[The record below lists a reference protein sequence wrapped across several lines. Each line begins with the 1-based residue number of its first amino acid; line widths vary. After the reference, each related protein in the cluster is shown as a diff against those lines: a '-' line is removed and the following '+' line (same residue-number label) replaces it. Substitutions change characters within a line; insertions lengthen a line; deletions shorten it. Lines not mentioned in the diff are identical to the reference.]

1 MTWFSNTHSLLARHE
16 SVVPAIIHH
25 MNNCGILF
33 EDYTCGPTNI
43 VGTQEDSQEWPTKG
57 ARKRLEAA
65 ITAVVAVETP
75 IELDALAKKVGK
87 RFGYQRVAQRWTRAI
102 TYRIPGGAL
111 VNPSI
116 SPGTLTRP
124 LPEHLSISR

>member
-16 SVVPAIIHH
+16 SVAPAIIHH

-87 RFGYQRVAQRWTRAI
+87 RFGYQRVA
-102 TYRIPGGAL
+102 
-111 VNPSI
+111 
-116 SPGTLTRP
+116 
-124 LPEHLSISR
+124 